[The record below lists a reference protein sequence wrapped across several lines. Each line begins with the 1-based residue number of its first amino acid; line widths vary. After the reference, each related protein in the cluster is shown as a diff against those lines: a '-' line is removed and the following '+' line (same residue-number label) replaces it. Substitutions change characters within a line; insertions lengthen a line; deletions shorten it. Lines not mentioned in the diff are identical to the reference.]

1 MSLVNTAAGEL
12 GTALAEVIRETAR
25 RATSGS
31 SVAAYIEG
39 EAPVKWA
46 MLSEAG
52 WDLTGVVEDEDSATL
67 RDLVEIAFAWGD
79 TLLQLPLITSIMAKR
94 HSAAA
99 RGIDGP
105 VTFAVRTPTTP
116 GGRSYLPFG
125 QVPGIAVLDSLS
137 EGGSPIA
144 VSDRE
149 ADHYAP
155 SLLGATAE
163 APCGFSTEARYELSV
178 VWAAE
183 AAGIARRALLDAT
196 EFTKQRFQFGKPVGS
211 FQAVKH
217 HLANAHIAAQIAETA
232 AIWAS
237 LDRERAELAVAQSFA
252 ESLRSLHL
260 STQVYGGLG
269 FTWEMGVHFS
279 LRHVTMLRDL
289 VRGVQG
295 S

>member
-12 GTALAEVIRETAR
+12 GIAFAEIIRETTR
-25 RATSGS
+25 RATTGS
-31 SVAAYIEG
+31 NVATYIEG
-39 EAPVKWA
+39 EAPVKWS

-52 WDLTGVVEDEDSATL
+52 WDLIGVIEDEDSATL
-67 RDLVEIAFAWGD
+67 RDLVEVAYAWGD
-79 TLLQLPLITSIMAKR
+79 TLMQLPLITSMMAKR

-99 RGIDGP
+99 REVEGP
-105 VTFAVRTPTTP
+105 VTFAVRTPTAP
-116 GGRSYLPFG
+116 SGKSYVPFG
-125 QVPGIAVLDSLS
+125 QVDGISVLDALS
-137 EGGSPIA
+137 GDGNIIHIESPQ
-144 VSDRE
+144 
-149 ADHYAP
+149 ADGYAP
-155 SLLGATAE
+155 SLRGTLTE
-163 APCGFSTEARYELSV
+163 APVSMSDNAVYELSV

-183 AAGIARRALLDAT
+183 AAGIARRALLDAA

-217 HLANAHIAAQIAETA
+217 HLANAHISAQIAETA

-237 LDRERAELAVAQSFA
+237 LDAEHARLAVTQSFV
-252 ESLRSLHL
+252 ESLKSLHL
-260 STQVYGGLG
+260 STQVYGGIG

-289 VRGVQG
+289 VKGLPE

>member
-1 MSLVNTAAGEL
+1 MSLINTAAGEL
-12 GTALAEVIRETAR
+12 GTAFAEIIRETTR

-31 SVAAYIEG
+31 NVATYIEG
-39 EAPVKWA
+39 ESPVKWG

-67 RDLVEIAFAWGD
+67 RDLVEIAGAWGD

-99 RGIDGP
+99 REIDGP
-105 VTFAVRTPTTP
+105 VTFAVRTPTAPSGTV
-116 GGRSYLPFG
+116 YLPFG
-125 QVPGIAVLDSLS
+125 QVEGITVLDSLT
-137 EGGSPIA
+137 EAARPIEL
-144 VSDRE
+144 SGRE
-149 ADHYAP
+149 PDHYAP

-163 APCGFSTEARYELSV
+163 APSGFSDDAAYELAV

-183 AAGIARRALLDAT
+183 SAGVARRALLDAV
-196 EFTKQRFQFGKPVGS
+196 EFTKQRFQFGKPIGS

-217 HLANAHIAAQIAETA
+217 HLANAHISAQLAETA

-237 LDRERAELAVAQSFA
+237 LDREHADSAVSQSFA
-252 ESLRSLHL
+252 ESLKSLHL

-279 LRHVTMLRDL
+279 LRHATMLRDL
-289 VRGVQG
+289 VKGL
-295 S
+295 SES